1 MKKPLIVG
9 KLNGYTEHIR
19 DPFYIN
25 IHGIHCL
32 LIGAQNDKLQGRAVI
47 YTSKDMEAWDFYGEI
62 KTNLSDFGYMWECP
76 NLININGQD
85 ILIFSPQGLEKGEF
99 EFQNIYQSGYILGEY
114 KFENNVFS
122 HDSFNELD
130 YGFDFY
136 APQVFKDDK
145 RTIMIGWLGMPEYN
159 IEKESPTLNNNY
171 IYTLTMPRVLRVE
184 DNKIKQE
191 PLEEMKLL
199 RNKVILEAEKL
210 ICNKH
215 EVDIETRSIEINL
228 ELEVFSDFKYILE
241 FTKDKIILEYKKE
254 ERVFIL
260 DFTNLTKGKTGVR
273 KVKLPNEGLGKL
285 QIFIDASTLE
295 IFINDGEITM
305 TSAFFVEDKGLKL
318 NINSNK
324 DMKINTYKIW
334 GMREFIYE

>member
-1 MKKPLIVG
+1 
-9 KLNGYTEHIR
+9 
-19 DPFYIN
+19 
-25 IHGIHCL
+25 
-32 LIGAQNDKLQGRAVI
+32 
-47 YTSKDMEAWDFYGEI
+47 MEAWDFYGEI
-62 KTNLSDFGYMWECP
+62 KTNLSDFGYRWECP

-99 EFQNIYQSGYILGEY
+99 EFQNIYKSGYILGEY

-215 EVDIETRSIEINL
+215 EVDI
-228 ELEVFSDFKYILE
+228 
-241 FTKDKIILEYKKE
+241 
-254 ERVFIL
+254 
-260 DFTNLTKGKTGVR
+260 
-273 KVKLPNEGLGKL
+273 
-285 QIFIDASTLE
+285 
-295 IFINDGEITM
+295 
-305 TSAFFVEDKGLKL
+305 
-318 NINSNK
+318 
-324 DMKINTYKIW
+324 
-334 GMREFIYE
+334 